1 MKDLEPFYPD
11 RMASRILGMGNVV
24 SLVEKPATEVSDVE
38 ASAMTKSMSNATFD
52 LDDFLINQCLLLR
65 WKVAKI
71 ILCIESGIRFVGN
84 CNSAEVIFTQSLI
97 LSDSRYRYSRE
108 KPNKFVNTFNIIF
121 PLW

>member
-24 SLVEKPATEVSDVE
+24 SLVEKPAAEVSDVE

-52 LDDFLINQCLLLR
+52 LDDFLINQSLLLR

-71 ILCIESGIRFVGN
+71 ILCIESVISYKSV
-84 CNSAEVIFTQSLI
+84 EVISSEARDYSFCACVRILI
-97 LSDSRYRYSRE
+97 SE
-108 KPNKFVNTFNIIF
+108 I
-121 PLW
+121 